1 MATSTREIHM
11 EKKVFV
17 RQGAETWGA
26 TINKAEGVIMNDT
39 GLAFVRKNGGRW
51 RCVQW
56 FIVPNEIKDK
66 LFAKVA

>member
-1 MATSTREIHM
+1 M

-26 TINKAEGVIMNDT
+26 TINKAGGVIMNDT

-51 RCVQW
+51 RCVEW
-56 FIVPNEIKDK
+56 FIVPDEIKDR
-66 LFAKVA
+66 LLAKVT